1 MVRES
6 TCNLDFMVLV
16 PLLVLLILTLP
27 VTILPIEPNTLS
39 TKFVLA
45 TSDDVDGE
53 DQVNMDTEGEERDE
67 DQQEDDQQSN
77 FQESLSP
84 QSSTDL
90 KTNLNLRQSPGNEDG
105 ILESNEDDST
115 AVVTQPPVSDDIIV
129 AHDRDSDGIVDTE
142 DNCHFTNPDQKDSD
156 GDGLGDACDP
166 DQVDGDNDNV
176 PESIDNCFAVA
187 NSDQKD
193 SDGDG
198 LGDACDPDFIDTDN
212 DGVVDTK
219 DNCEIKFNPD
229 QKDSD
234 GDGLGDACDSITAGV
249 ETYNPGPF
257 GRETPSISE
266 NSGFVEEQ
274 QLQQLPPSSALSSP
288 ASSSSSSSGSPNTL
302 NDIASSPSSDAKSSS
317 TSTNTETGMTQ
328 EALPTNMVTQKKPD
342 TLYTGRNN
350 GPIDVSLPDPVLV
363 PGPNEERAGQDEKDK
378 EECVVKYCDL
388 PIPISNDEICR
399 NEKDDNLDGR
409 IDEDPYCTEVPGES
423 KPRPSNDGIL
433 TPETSQGP
441 SPFGESSK

>member
-1 MVRES
+1 M
-6 TCNLDFMVLV
+6 
-16 PLLVLLILTLP
+16 
-27 VTILPIEPNTLS
+27 
-39 TKFVLA
+39 
-45 TSDDVDGE
+45 
-53 DQVNMDTEGEERDE
+53 
-67 DQQEDDQQSN
+67 
-77 FQESLSP
+77 
-84 QSSTDL
+84 
-90 KTNLNLRQSPGNEDG
+90 
-105 ILESNEDDST
+105 
-115 AVVTQPPVSDDIIV
+115 
-129 AHDRDSDGIVDTE
+129 
-142 DNCHFTNPDQKDSD
+142 
-156 GDGLGDACDP
+156 
-166 DQVDGDNDNV
+166 
-176 PESIDNCFAVA
+176 A

-363 PGPNEERAGQDEKDK
+363 PGPNEERAGQDEEDK

-409 IDEDPYCTEVPGES
+409 VDEDPYCTEVPGES

>member
-156 GDGLGDACDP
+156 GDGL
-166 DQVDGDNDNV
+166 
-176 PESIDNCFAVA
+176 
-187 NSDQKD
+187 
-193 SDGDG
+193 
-198 LGDACDPDFIDTDN
+198 
-212 DGVVDTK
+212 
-219 DNCEIKFNPD
+219 
-229 QKDSD
+229 
-234 GDGLGDACDSITAGV
+234 
-249 ETYNPGPF
+249 
-257 GRETPSISE
+257 
-266 NSGFVEEQ
+266 
-274 QLQQLPPSSALSSP
+274 
-288 ASSSSSSSGSPNTL
+288 
-302 NDIASSPSSDAKSSS
+302 
-317 TSTNTETGMTQ
+317 
-328 EALPTNMVTQKKPD
+328 
-342 TLYTGRNN
+342 
-350 GPIDVSLPDPVLV
+350 
-363 PGPNEERAGQDEKDK
+363 
-378 EECVVKYCDL
+378 
-388 PIPISNDEICR
+388 
-399 NEKDDNLDGR
+399 
-409 IDEDPYCTEVPGES
+409 
-423 KPRPSNDGIL
+423 
-433 TPETSQGP
+433 
-441 SPFGESSK
+441 

>member
-90 KTNLNLRQSPGNEDG
+90 KTNLHLRQSPGNEDG

-142 DNCHFTNPDQKDSD
+142 DNCHFTNP
-156 GDGLGDACDP
+156 
-166 DQVDGDNDNV
+166 
-176 PESIDNCFAVA
+176 
-187 NSDQKD
+187 DQKD

-288 ASSSSSSSGSPNTL
+288 ASSSSSSSSGSPNTL

-363 PGPNEERAGQDEKDK
+363 PGPNEERAGQDEEDK

>member
-156 GDGLGDACDP
+156 GDGLGDACD
-166 DQVDGDNDNV
+166 
-176 PESIDNCFAVA
+176 
-187 NSDQKD
+187 
-193 SDGDG
+193 
-198 LGDACDPDFIDTDN
+198 
-212 DGVVDTK
+212 
-219 DNCEIKFNPD
+219 
-229 QKDSD
+229 
-234 GDGLGDACDSITAGV
+234 SITAGV

-288 ASSSSSSSGSPNTL
+288 ASSSSSSSGSTNTL

>member
-156 GDGLGDACDP
+156 EDGLGDACDP

-363 PGPNEERAGQDEKDK
+363 PGPNEERAGQDEEDK

-409 IDEDPYCTEVPGES
+409 VDEDPYCTEVPGES

>member
-288 ASSSSSSSGSPNTL
+288 ASSSLSSSGSPNTL

>member
-115 AVVTQPPVSDDIIV
+115 AVVTQPSVSDDIIV

-156 GDGLGDACDP
+156 GDGLGDACDS

-288 ASSSSSSSGSPNTL
+288 ASSSLSSSGSPNTL
-302 NDIASSPSSDAKSSS
+302 NDIASSPSSDAKSLS

-363 PGPNEERAGQDEKDK
+363 PGPNEERAGQDEEDK